1 MKFKKPSFWQ
11 SKKNNFLLKIFYP
24 LTIPLILSNL
34 YSNIKNKKKFDNIKS
49 ICVGNIYVGGTGKT
63 PLTIELFNILRK
75 LKYKTCVARKFY
87 NEYLDEQ
94 IILERKT
101 NLIISKKR
109 SMAFKKA
116 ISEKMDVII
125 FDDGLQD
132 KSVDYDIKLVCFN
145 SKSWLG
151 NGHLLPLG
159 PLREKI
165 NSLKKYDAVIL
176 NGDDQNLE
184 MIKTEIKK
192 INNNIKIFNTKYIP
206 SNLNKLK
213 KDLYYLIFSGIGH
226 PESFKQILIN
236 NGINVKKELVF
247 PDHHEYSKR
256 DIDQILLEA
265 KKNNLKVLTTEKDF
279 VKISK
284 NQTDEIRSL
293 EIDLKIFEEKNLI
306 KLIETKINA

>member
-1 MKFKKPSFWQ
+1 MKFKKPRFWQ

-49 ICVGNIYVGGTGKT
+49 ICVGNIYIGGTGKT
-63 PLTIELFNILRK
+63 PLTIELFNILGK

-87 NEYLDEQ
+87 NKYLDEQ

-109 SMAFKKA
+109 SAAFKKA

-132 KSVDYDIKLVCFN
+132 KSVDYDVKLVCFN

-192 INNNIKIFNTKYIP
+192 INNNIKIFHTKYIP

-213 KDLYYLIFSGIGH
+213 KDLNYLIFSGIGH

-247 PDHHEYSKR
+247 PDHHEYSKH

-284 NQTDEIRSL
+284 NQTDEIQSL
-293 EIDLKIFEEKNLI
+293 EIDLEIFEEKNLI
-306 KLIETKINA
+306 KLIETKINE

>member
-49 ICVGNIYVGGTGKT
+49 ICVGNIYIGGTGKT

-87 NEYLDEQ
+87 NKYLDEQ

-109 SMAFKKA
+109 SVAFKKA

-132 KSVDYDIKLVCFN
+132 KSVDYDVKLVCFN
-145 SKSWLG
+145 SRSWLG

-256 DIDQILLEA
+256 DIDKILLEA

-284 NQTDEIRSL
+284 NQTDEIQSL
-293 EIDLKIFEEKNLI
+293 EIDLEIFEEKNLI
-306 KLIETKINA
+306 KLIETKINE

>member
-49 ICVGNIYVGGTGKT
+49 ICVGNIYIGGTGKT

-165 NSLKKYDAVIL
+165 NSLKKYDAVFL
-176 NGDDQNLE
+176 NGKKNFSGE
-184 MIKTEIKK
+184 IEKTIYK
-192 INNNIKIFNTKYIP
+192 INPKIKIFYTYYEP
-206 SNLNKLK
+206 VNLEKLDLK
-213 KDLYYLIFSGIGH
+213 KEYIIFSGIGE
-226 PESFKQILIN
+226 PDDFKEILIN
-236 NGINVKKELVF
+236 NKFKVSKEIIY
-247 PDHHEYSKR
+247 PDHFQYSQDNLEY
-256 DIDQILLEA
+256 ILKEA
-265 KKNNLKVLTTEKDF
+265 KKTNAEIITTEKDYN
-279 VKISK
+279 KISQNYK
-284 NQTDEIRSL
+284 KYIKFLQ
-293 EIDLKIFEEKNLI
+293 IDLKIHDENNL
-306 KLIETKINA
+306 KSFLIANR